1 MASTHINI
9 EDTLAAIAHRI
20 IPGEFSADRTSFT
33 LQPLTYVGAR
43 GARHTWSV
51 RVTLFNSQKGV
62 NRPMPITDEM
72 LVPGATLPADSI
84 AEIHTESC
92 QIGGKFRDVIPTY
105 VTVGKNLGKKNATN
119 ALTQAL
125 RNALGL
131 YNKQMSH
138 HQAAPADAAA
148 QPPAAAAA
156 AADAAA
162 AQPPA
167 AAAAAQPPAAAA
179 AAAGAALQPPPQL
192 VKSFNDAP
200 LTPADYAAGVTV
212 QRKLNGVRLVAY
224 MRDGRVHRYSRTAH
238 EYGGQDTLAG
248 ELLAAFTAWASRPA
262 RGDFGAPEFTEI
274 YIDGELYQHGV
285 PLNEISGQARRSA
298 ASGAAPDSLSLYVF
312 DAFFPREIA
321 AGRDMA
327 SRDRQRAVDAFF
339 ECARGAP
346 GGAPHLVRVENF
358 PVADRAALDSLVRRF
373 LAESYEGAIAR
384 RDAAGYRYSHGN
396 YHSSNALKLKP
407 VFDSEFPVT
416 GYTQGTRGKDV
427 GALIWICT
435 VPEAE
440 AKTGADRE
448 FTVVP
453 KNMSYARRYAIY
465 KLLGENCAPPGA
477 PPLSRF
483 DRDIKGLPL
492 TVEYR
497 ERSATTGKPLQARAV
512 VFRTY
517 EAGPAADPV
526 AQLLASLITDQ

>member
-1 MASTHINI
+1 MASTHITI
-9 EDTLAAIAHRI
+9 EDTLAAIASGA

-43 GARHTWSV
+43 GALHNWSV
-51 RVTLFNSQKGV
+51 RVALFSSQDGV
-62 NRPMPITDEM
+62 QMPIPITDEM
-72 LVPGATLPADSI
+72 LAAGATLPAGSV
-84 AEIHTESC
+84 AELRTESC
-92 QIGGKFRDVIPTY
+92 QIGGKIRDVVPTY
-105 VTVGKNLGKKNATN
+105 VTAGKNLGKKNATN
-119 ALTQAL
+119 ALTQAF

-138 HQAAPADAAA
+138 HQAAAAPRPAAQLQA
-148 QPPAAAAA
+148 QPPAQQ
-156 AADAAA
+156 

-167 AAAAAQPPAAAA
+167 QLPQAQTQL
-179 AAAGAALQPPPQL
+179 LQPPPQL

-200 LTPADYAAGVTV
+200 LTPADYAAGVTL

-224 MRDGRVHRYSRTAH
+224 MRDGQLHRYSRTAH
-238 EYGGQDTLAG
+238 SYGGQDQLAS
-248 ELLAAFTAWASRPA
+248 ELLAAFTAWADRP
-262 RGDFGAPEFTEI
+262 RNRRDEFGAPEFTDI

-298 ASGAAPDSLSLYVF
+298 ASSVGLSLYVF
-312 DAFFPREIA
+312 DAFFPQEIA

-339 ECARGAP
+339 ERARAAP
-346 GGAPHLVRVENF
+346 GGTPHLVRVENF
-358 PVADRAALDSLVRRF
+358 PVADRAAVDALVRRF

-396 YHSSNALKLKP
+396 YHSANALKLKP

-427 GALIWICT
+427 GALIWICA

-440 AKTGADRE
+440 AKMGADRE

-453 KNMSYARRYAIY
+453 KNMTYAQRYALY
-465 KLLGENCAPPGA
+465 KLLGKNCAPPGA
-477 PPLSRF
+477 PPVTYF

-497 ERSATTGKPLQARAV
+497 ERSATTGKPLQARALI
-512 VFRTY
+512 FRTY
-517 EAGPAADPV
+517 ESGPAADPV
-526 AQLLASLITDQ
+526 ARLLACLVDEETSK